1 MTSDMSDRTAAGAA
15 SRRARRLAALVA
27 IAVLI
32 ADQLSKA
39 FLIDLLAQA
48 PGGWIQV
55 TGFFN
60 LVMVWNRGVSFGMFG
75 DGALPP
81 WVWIALSL
89 AIVAVLLLW
98 IRRLDRLWT
107 AVALGGIVG
116 GAAGNVIDRLRFGAV
131 ADFFDFHLAGWH
143 WPAFNIADAGIVV
156 GVVMLLLD
164 GLTTKETKEHHG
176 RE

>member
-1 MTSDMSDRTAAGAA
+1 MTSPPAADAA
-15 SRRARRLAALVA
+15 VRRARRLAGLVA
-27 IAVLI
+27 VAVLL
-32 ADQLSKA
+32 ADQVSKA
-39 FLIDLLAQA
+39 FLIDLLAET
-48 PGGWIQV
+48 PGGWIEV

-75 DGALPP
+75 DGAMPP
-81 WVWIALSL
+81 WVWIALSV
-89 AIVAVLLLW
+89 AIVVVLLLW

-131 ADFFDFHLAGWH
+131 ADFFDLHLAGWH

-156 GVVMLLLD
+156 GVGMLLLD
-164 GLTTKETKEHHG
+164 ALTTRETKGHHG